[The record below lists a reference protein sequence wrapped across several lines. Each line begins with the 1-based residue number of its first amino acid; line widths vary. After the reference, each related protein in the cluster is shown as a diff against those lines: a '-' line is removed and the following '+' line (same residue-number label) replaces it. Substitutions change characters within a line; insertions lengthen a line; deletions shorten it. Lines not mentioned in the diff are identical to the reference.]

1 MAAGLYGT
9 EITAITDYAFDWMSI
24 GKKLTITK
32 SVRNRVYEIDGIP
45 TVDIYRKYLGNNTA
59 ERLPAIGNEFPLI
72 ILKNGQKIARGPLS
86 KHDDGSLTFGG
97 NIRE

>member
-1 MAAGLYGT
+1 MAAGLYGK